1 MITLII
7 FVVTIGLYR
16 KSNNPLIKNSSIGKM
31 IFALEII
38 GILTFT
44 ADYLQNRVFYN
55 GEVIRNE
62 AGEGSKKEVLEVA
75 RGKEKD
81 SLKIE
86 INNRELSKREKEKY
100 IKAAEK
106 EIDKSF
112 PGKNKSIDK
121 IKKPVVMRSEYQN
134 GKVSATWNF
143 SRDDLVTSKGL
154 ITNEE
159 IKDKEMV
166 DAVVTLACDDM
177 EETYNFS
184 FVVMK
189 PDINDQE
196 DFVKLVQN
204 LVKNKDRSVPEK
216 SRYILPDSIYGEKI
230 NWKKPMEKRGEILCA
245 LGLLI
250 IIIWPLREKEIIKT
264 KKKKRNED
272 LERDYPEII
281 RKLSLFVSCGIT
293 VKRSFEII
301 ARDYSESIIGIK
313 TEVRYGY
320 EAVLKIT
327 RLIQSGVSEMEA
339 YERMGRDD
347 RIFRKL
353 STILTQNLRLGTED
367 MQEKLEREAIDA
379 ETRER
384 QRIRLAGEKISTRL
398 LIPLMGILG
407 IVMVVLMVPAMWGI
421 SI

>member
-1 MITLII
+1 
-7 FVVTIGLYR
+7 
-16 KSNNPLIKNSSIGKM
+16 M

-44 ADYLQNRVFYN
+44 VDYLQNRVFYD
-55 GEVIRNE
+55 GEIIRNE
-62 AGEGSKKEVLEVA
+62 AGEGSRKEVLEVA

-81 SLKIE
+81 SLEIE
-86 INNRELSKREKEKY
+86 INNRKLSKMEKEKY
-100 IKAAEK
+100 IKEAEK
-106 EIDKSF
+106 EIDRTF

-121 IKKPVVMRSEYQN
+121 IKKPVVMRSEYRD

-143 SRDDLVTSKGL
+143 SRDDLVTSKGV
-154 ITNEE
+154 ITNESIE
-159 IKDKEMV
+159 DREMV
-166 DAVVTLACDDM
+166 DAIVNLACDDM

-189 PDINDQE
+189 PDINEQE

-216 SRYILPDSIYGEKI
+216 ERFVLPDTIYGKKI
-230 NWKKPMEKRGEILCA
+230 NWKKPMEKRGEIICA
-245 LGLLI
+245 LGLLL
-250 IIIWPLREKEIIKT
+250 IIIWPLREKEILKT

-281 RKLSLFVSCGIT
+281 RKLSLFVSCGMT
-293 VKRSFEII
+293 VKKSFEII
-301 ARDYSESIIGIK
+301 TRDYSESILEIK
-313 TEVRYGY
+313 TECRAGY
-320 EAVLKIT
+320 DSVLKIT
-327 RLIQSGVSEMEA
+327 RLIQSGTSEMEA

-347 RIFRKL
+347 RVFRKL

-367 MQEKLEREAIDA
+367 MQAKLEREAIDA

-384 QRIRLAGEKISTRL
+384 QRIRMAGEKISTRL